1 MKRQMEVER
10 QRLGPGVERL
20 GPGVERLGPGVTLGP
35 GGPQVLHPG
44 QGLPPGYPPGAAD
57 MHPRQREELERYYMY
72 QRQRAIEEE
81 RNRQR

>member
-1 MKRQMEVER
+1 MKRQMEAER
-10 QRLGPGVERL
+10 QRMGPGA
-20 GPGVERLGPGVTLGP
+20 PLGP

-57 MHPRQREELERYYMY
+57 MHPRQREELERYYLY
-72 QRQRAIEEE
+72 QRQRAMEEE